1 MERKC
6 DRFWVHEYVNPKYR
20 ESETW
25 NQETVHRNNGVA
37 FRGKVWVPLP
47 IRKRSGSKGPLNM
60 SILHNSDEA

>member
-25 NQETVHRNNGVA
+25 NQESVRRNKGVA
-37 FRGKVWVPLP
+37 FRGKV
-47 IRKRSGSKGPLNM
+47 
-60 SILHNSDEA
+60 